1 MKLVAINTV
10 NLGGGKS
17 AAPGGEFE
25 IADSKEAEALIAAG
39 AASRKTKTVAD
50 DSDSDSA
57 STGDPA
63 TDPSLPASGST
74 QAPDPDAVA
83 AANKSAKRT
92 S

>member
-1 MKLVAINTV
+1 MKLIAINTI

-25 IADSKEAEALIAAG
+25 IADTKGAEALIEAG
-39 AASRKTKTVAD
+39 AATRKTKLVAD
-50 DSDSDSA
+50 DSDNA
-57 STGDPA
+57 ATGDPA
-63 TDPSLPASGST
+63 ADPSLPASGST